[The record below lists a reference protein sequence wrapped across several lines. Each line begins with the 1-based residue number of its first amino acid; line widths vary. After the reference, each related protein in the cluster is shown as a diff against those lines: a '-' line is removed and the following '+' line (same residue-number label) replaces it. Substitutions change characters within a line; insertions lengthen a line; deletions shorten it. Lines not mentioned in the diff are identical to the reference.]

1 MDLFSTQV
9 KAWRDTSSAGL
20 DTAILNNWTT
30 NFIELPIHIHI
41 NMYISVCVVGIA
53 TRYGLDVP
61 GIESL
66 YRQYFPRL
74 SRQALGLT
82 RPPLRWVLGLFRG
95 SKAAGAW
102 HYLFLHFIYALWS
115 VFLVEDNKNLQEFVL
130 NVEMHLQT
138 FNWNIHLAVSWL
150 DKVIKVNNPRGIDKC

>member
-9 KAWRDTSSAGL
+9 KGWRDTSSVGL

-53 TRYGLDVP
+53 TRYGLDGP

-66 YRQYFPRL
+66 YRQYFPLL

-95 SKAAGAW
+95 SKKRPGRDVNFSFTLYT
-102 HYLFLHFIYALWS
+102 HYGQSFWWKIIKNY
-115 VFLVEDNKNLQEFVL
+115 KNLF
-130 NVEMHLQT
+130 
-138 FNWNIHLAVSWL
+138 
-150 DKVIKVNNPRGIDKC
+150 